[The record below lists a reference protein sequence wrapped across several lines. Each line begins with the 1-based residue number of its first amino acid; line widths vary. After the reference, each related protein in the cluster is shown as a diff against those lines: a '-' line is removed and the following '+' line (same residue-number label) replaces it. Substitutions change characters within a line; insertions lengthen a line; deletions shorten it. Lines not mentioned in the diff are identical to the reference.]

1 MEGRVAPAGS
11 SGPPSVATT
20 SARRVARNALVPVAA
35 GMLGKLL
42 DFGFAL
48 VYLRALR
55 AEGTGAY
62 QFLVVFITYL
72 DTIVGFGLDT
82 LVARDVARAPR
93 LARLAFW
100 RVLGLRLGLW
110 AALFP
115 VTFVVLGPA
124 LPATG
129 LPAAAVPA
137 GWLFYAGLLPAMLGS
152 TASGLLWAAE
162 RMEVRAVVAVL
173 STLLR
178 IGLGL
183 GVLLAG
189 LGLVG
194 LAAASVV
201 VNVAAAA
208 LLVSLAVRLGAL
220 PVARGQAD
228 AVHPGSFASSRALL
242 REGWPLF
249 VNQLLNGLFFK
260 LDSLL
265 LPGLAGAR
273 AAGVYAS
280 AYKVVEGQGIISSS
294 LTLALFPQL
303 ARRAGGDAEPLAL
316 AYRVSLRTLLQV
328 AVPLAAGT
336 ALLAEPI
343 MGIVGGSDY
352 MPEGAF
358 ALAALIWY
366 LPFSFANGLM
376 QYVLIAVGRQRFLT
390 GAFLAAVVF
399 NLSANL
405 LLIPRFGYLGAAW
418 TTVASEIVLLV
429 PFHYAISRSVPGVSL
444 WSEARAAV
452 LAALL
457 MAPPVWW
464 LRDALHPGAGIV
476 VGLLVYPLALWSV
489 GGIDVQ
495 QWAILRAL
503 LPDRRAAGAPR
514 TGTLVAATGAPRA
527 EPTDPPTG

>member
-1 MEGRVAPAGS
+1 MAAS
-11 SGPPSVATT
+11 
-20 SARRVARNALVPVAA
+20 SARRFARNALVPVAA
-35 GMLGKLL
+35 GLLGKVL

-72 DTIVGFGLDT
+72 DTVISFGLDT
-82 LVARDVARAPR
+82 LVARDVARSPA

-100 RVLGLRLGLW
+100 RVLRLRLGLW
-110 AALFP
+110 LALLP
-115 VTFVVLGPA
+115 ATFVVLGPA

-129 LPAAAVPA
+129 LPAAAAPA
-137 GWLFYAGLLPAMLGS
+137 GWLFYAGLLPAILAS
-152 TASGLLWAAE
+152 TSSGLLWAAE
-162 RMEVRAVVAVL
+162 RLEVRAVVAVL

-194 LAAASVV
+194 LAATSVV
-201 VNVAAAA
+201 VNVAAAG

-220 PVARGQAD
+220 PPASQPAD
-228 AVHPGSFASSRALL
+228 AAHPGIFGSHRALL

-265 LPGLAGAR
+265 LPGLASPR

-280 AYKVVEGQGIISSS
+280 AYKVVEGQGVISSS
-294 LTLALFPQL
+294 LTLALFPHL
-303 ARRAGGDAEPLAL
+303 ARRADGATESLAL

-343 MGIVGGSDY
+343 MGLVGGSDY
-352 MPEGAF
+352 MPEAAF

-390 GAFLAAVVF
+390 GAFLAAVAF

-418 TTVASEIVLLV
+418 TTVASELVLLV
-429 PFHYAISRSVPGVSL
+429 PFHVAVSRSVPGVSL
-444 WSEARAAV
+444 PREGLAAV

-464 LRDALHPGAGIV
+464 LRDAVHPGAGIL
-476 VGLLVYPLALWSV
+476 VGLVVYPLALWSL
-489 GGIDVQ
+489 GGIDAQ
-495 QWAILRAL
+495 QWAMLRAL
-503 LPDRRAAGAPR
+503 LPGRRGRAWSRPGP
-514 TGTLVAATGAPRA
+514 TLRATDGPDERRA
-527 EPTDPPTG
+527 EPADATR